1 MLTWI
6 SSKHVDTQG
15 KRQQEQD
22 KSCTKQ
28 HRLMKTKQ
36 SLYTHGN
43 NEQEYDT
50 WIHKT
55 KINKSKMIKVSK
67 QNKLLMTKPS
77 SYTHGDNEQQS
88 KTWVHKQ
95 GTSKS
100 MMMKDIIRV
109 THADEV
115 FVYHLQR

>member
-6 SSKHVDTQG
+6 SRKHVDTQG

-36 SLYTHGN
+36 S
-43 NEQEYDT
+43 
-50 WIHKT
+50 
-55 KINKSKMIKVSK
+55 
-67 QNKLLMTKPS
+67 

-88 KTWVHKQ
+88 NTWVPKQ
-95 GTSKS
+95 ETIKSNIIKIQDSTSS
-100 MMMKDIIRV
+100 
-109 THADEV
+109 
-115 FVYHLQR
+115 